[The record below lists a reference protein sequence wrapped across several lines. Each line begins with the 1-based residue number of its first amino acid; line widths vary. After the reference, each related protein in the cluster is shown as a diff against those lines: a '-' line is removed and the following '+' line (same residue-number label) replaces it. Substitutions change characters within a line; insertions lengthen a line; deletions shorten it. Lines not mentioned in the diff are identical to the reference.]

1 MWKKTQFCD
10 IIIKIQIGIC
20 FIGGMFMEIV
30 LLIIAILIVCV
41 AVFLKGKAWNS
52 FVDDLTKKDK
62 SEDEK

>member
-1 MWKKTQFCD
+1 
-10 IIIKIQIGIC
+10 
-20 FIGGMFMEIV
+20 MEII